1 MDEDKVR
8 KAMDA
13 AFSLLTADLSA
24 IRTGRATP
32 ALVEDIM
39 VAAYGGQSRLHVNE
53 LATIT
58 APDNQTIQIS
68 PFDRSIIGE
77 IKQGILA
84 ANVGLSPVIDGE
96 IIRISLPPLTTED
109 REKYV
114 RLLHTKLENA
124 KIMIRQARGDAMR
137 DIKRQFEE
145 KVLSEDERTSQEKE
159 LQKLT
164 DEFVGKIDAVGKR
177 KETELSGAA
186 GI

>member
-13 AFSLLTADLSA
+13 ALALLTDDLAA

-53 LATIT
+53 LATIN
-58 APDNQTIQIS
+58 APDNQTITIS

-77 IKQGILA
+77 IKQGIIA
-84 ANVGLSPVIDGE
+84 ANVGLSPVIDGD

-109 REKYV
+109 REKYI

-137 DIKRQFEE
+137 DIKKQFEAKE
-145 KVLSEDERTSQEKE
+145 IGEDDRFRQEKD

-164 DEFVGKIDAVGKR
+164 DEFVGKIDAVGQR
-177 KETELSGAA
+177 KEVELSGAS
-186 GI
+186 GN